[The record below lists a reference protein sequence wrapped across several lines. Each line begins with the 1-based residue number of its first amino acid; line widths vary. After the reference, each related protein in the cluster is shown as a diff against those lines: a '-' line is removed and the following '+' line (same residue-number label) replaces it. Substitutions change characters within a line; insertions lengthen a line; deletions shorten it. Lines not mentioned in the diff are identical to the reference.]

1 MAALKSTKEEGQAW
15 RRAERVGV
23 LIEDTTGEVLKGC
36 AAIVTTFTFP
46 TSDMSDVGYVRRRI
60 CPTSDMPDVG
70 KGLVVRFFLAL
81 RPGTQDLWKIG
92 IRQDEQREARKSGQA
107 PKWETGYAG
116 PRVGNW

>member
-1 MAALKSTKEEGQAW
+1 MPCAKS
-15 RRAERVGV
+15 
-23 LIEDTTGEVLKGC
+23 EDYH
-36 AAIVTTFTFP
+36 F
-46 TSDMSDVGYVRRRI
+46 SDVGYVRRRI

-92 IRQDEQREARKSGQA
+92 IRHDEQREARKSGQA